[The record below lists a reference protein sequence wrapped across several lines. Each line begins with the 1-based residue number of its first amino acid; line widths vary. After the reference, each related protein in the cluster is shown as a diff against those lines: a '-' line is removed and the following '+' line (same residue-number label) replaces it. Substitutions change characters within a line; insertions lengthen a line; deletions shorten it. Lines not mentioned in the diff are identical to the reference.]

1 MGFGHG
7 NSGNERDFWRGFE
20 VGGRSEAI
28 VRDFVFYFFS
38 SLVSLLQCD
47 GLKWWM
53 KYKQR
58 VSRGCIFATWHPQV
72 CF

>member
-38 SLVSLLQCD
+38 SLVSYYSV
-47 GLKWWM
+47 M
-53 KYKQR
+53 
-58 VSRGCIFATWHPQV
+58 VSSGG
-72 CF
+72 